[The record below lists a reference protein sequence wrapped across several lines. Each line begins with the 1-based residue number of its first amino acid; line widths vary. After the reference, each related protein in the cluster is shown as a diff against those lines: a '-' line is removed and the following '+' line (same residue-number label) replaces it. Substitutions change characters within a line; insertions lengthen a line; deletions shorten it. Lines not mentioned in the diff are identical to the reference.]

1 MIVLISIPLI
11 SAVIGWFTNFLAI
24 KSLFRPIKPI
34 NFGLFKFQGV
44 IPKRRRKIINN
55 LTHVFEEY
63 MFSSNDI
70 LKELNKTSNIKN
82 IKKKLLPVIEEKIMD
97 KIPDMFK
104 MVAGPILHKILDAE
118 LENILHKIIKEFGE
132 GIIDSINVQQII
144 SDKLHSYE
152 ISNIEDIV
160 NKIAKQEFK
169 HIELLGALIGFI
181 IGIFQVLLMIFVG

>member
-1 MIVLISIPLI
+1 
-11 SAVIGWFTNFLAI
+11 
-24 KSLFRPIKPI
+24 
-34 NFGLFKFQGV
+34 
-44 IPKRRRKIINN
+44 
-55 LTHVFEEY
+55 
-63 MFSSNDI
+63 
-70 LKELNKTSNIKN
+70 
-82 IKKKLLPVIEEKIMD
+82 MD

-132 GIIDSINVQQII
+132 GIIASINVQQII

-152 ISNIEDIV
+152 ISNIENIV

-181 IGIFQVLLMIFVG
+181 IGIFQVLLMVFVG